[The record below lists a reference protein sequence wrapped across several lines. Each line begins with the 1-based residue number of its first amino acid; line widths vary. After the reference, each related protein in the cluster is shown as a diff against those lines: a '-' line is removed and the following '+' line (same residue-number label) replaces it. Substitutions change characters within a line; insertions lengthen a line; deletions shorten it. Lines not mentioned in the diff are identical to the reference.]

1 MKETPVVQKFS
12 TLKRAG
18 IGIFVA
24 FLLTLPVVSAVYAAP
39 TPATMGGETI
49 LAADTMECIGGF
61 SLTVRS
67 GADAGKSLAGVMR
80 LLVNPTTGELRD
92 SNLTLDNN
100 GGTVNVS
107 GQVTGQAIAMVFE
120 QGNTVMFG
128 VGVMQNKASAC
139 TGLAAGPFV
148 GPNRDDRGDW
158 DFFPGQRDIR

>member
-1 MKETPVVQKFS
+1 MIQKFS

-18 IGIFVA
+18 IGLFVA
-24 FLLTLPVVSAVYAAP
+24 LLLTLPVVGAAYAAP
-39 TPATMGGETI
+39 APAVTGGDTI
-49 LAADTMECIGGF
+49 LAADAVECIGGF
-61 SLTVRS
+61 SMTVRA
-67 GADAGKSLAGVMR
+67 GGGAGKSFAGVLR

-92 SNLTLDNN
+92 SILTLDNN

-128 VGVMQNKASAC
+128 IGAMQKKASDC
-139 TGLAAGPFV
+139 SGLAAGPSV

-158 DFFPGQRDIR
+158 GFSPGNRDAR